1 MAIISTKAIVI
12 SAIKYSDSSLI
23 ARIIYRE
30 AGLTLIYDKRGFKI

>member
-23 ARIIYRE
+23 VRLYTKE
-30 AGLTLIYDKRGFKI
+30 VGLVSYLLKGILK